1 MNTGDVLGPSVNTH
15 TCTQQLLI
23 VVGWSS
29 GWAGSIH
36 DTSVSGDGSQTRAH
50 KLVLLSGTGPIHSFF
65 HGDNSRPARTVKIVE
80 MVVVE
85 PVVVGFTLEIVWVF
99 LKF

>member
-1 MNTGDVLGPSVNTH
+1 MDGLGPGVTP
-15 TCTQQLLI
+15 
-23 VVGWSS
+23 
-29 GWAGSIH
+29 IH

-85 PVVVGFTLEIVWVF
+85 PVVVGFTLEIVWFF